1 MSRISNFFRIGRPAA
16 ESTTTSAADP
26 DGAEAEQEYETYSRW
41 PLFPLY
47 IGAYVAIWGGWVS
60 LGRMSGFGPTEML
73 PGILPWTLDLS
84 IVLPLGL
91 EAYAAF
97 SLGVWLT
104 RKQIAPSARR
114 FARWSSLAGL
124 GLGIA
129 GQVTYHSL
137 VGLGYEAAPLWVVMV
152 VAAVPVLTLAAA
164 STLTHELGTGTKR
177 AMAERGS
184 GRPAAADEQSPD
196 TAVVDDALTMF
207 GDATATEPT
216 ASVEATGHKRPVSDE
231 ERRQIIAAA
240 EAATEATGRYSERA
254 IAREFGRSRDTVNR
268 IIAEAKEAA
277 DEPTAAIVPTI
288 DRPDAEAADTAPA
301 LAA

>member
-1 MSRISNFFRIGRPAA
+1 MSRISNFFRIGRPAT
-16 ESTTTSAADP
+16 EPTTASADNPA
-26 DGAEAEQEYETYSRW
+26 GAEVEQEYETYSRW

-104 RKQIAPSARR
+104 RKRIAPSARR

-129 GQVTYHSL
+129 GQVTYHAL
-137 VGLGYEAAPLWVVMV
+137 VGLGYEVAPLWVVMV

-164 STLTHELGTGTKR
+164 STLTHELGAGAKR
-177 AMAERGS
+177 AKAERGS
-184 GRPAAADEQSPD
+184 GRPAAADEPQSPD
-196 TAVVDDALTMF
+196 EAADDALAMF
-207 GDATATEPT
+207 GVEATTEPT
-216 ASVEATGHKRPVSDE
+216 AVVEATGHKRPVSDE

-240 EAATEATGRYSERA
+240 EAATEKTGRYSERA
-254 IAREFGRSRDTVNR
+254 IARAFNRSRDTVNR
-268 IIAEAKEAA
+268 IITEAKEAA
-277 DEPTAAIVPTI
+277 EESTTATVPTI
-288 DRPDAEAADTAPA
+288 DRPEVEDLDTAPA
-301 LAA
+301 IAA